1 MFKLIGFC
9 DGNYPGDRI
18 DHRSSNGYCS
28 LLGCSL
34 MSWRSKKQNIVAL
47 FTAKVEYMATSSCCP
62 QLLWMKHQLI
72 DYNLSYE
79 HIPLLCDNMSTI
91 NLTRNLVLYSRTKH
105 LEIRHYFI
113 HEHDQNGNIDVC
125 YVKSE

>member
-1 MFKLIGFC
+1 MFELIDFC
-9 DGNYPGDRI
+9 DADYASDRI
-18 DHRSSNGYCS
+18 DRRSTSGYCS

-34 MSWRSKKQNIVAL
+34 VSWTSKKRNTVAL
-47 FTAKVEYMATSSCCP
+47 STAEAEYMAASSCCS

-79 HIPLLCDNMSTI
+79 HIPLLCDNISTI